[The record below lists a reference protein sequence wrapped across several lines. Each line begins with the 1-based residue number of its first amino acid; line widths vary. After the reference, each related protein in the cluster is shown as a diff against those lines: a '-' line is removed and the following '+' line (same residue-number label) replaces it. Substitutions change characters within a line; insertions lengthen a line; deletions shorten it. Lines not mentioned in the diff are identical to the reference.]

1 MRVLLVTFVGTL
13 LSFSVILLL
22 SILGTVIVASLRG
35 VHPDMSVAYRHIA
48 VPLSLVVGGI
58 ILVAAILMEVRH
70 YQQNK
75 ALRAIER
82 MH

>member
-13 LSFSVILLL
+13 LTFSVLLL
-22 SILGTVIVASLRG
+22 ISILGTVIVAALKG
-35 VHPDMSVAYRHIA
+35 VHPDMSIAYRHIA
-48 VPLSLVVGGI
+48 LPLTLVASGI
-58 ILVAAILMEVRH
+58 IFVAAILMEVRH